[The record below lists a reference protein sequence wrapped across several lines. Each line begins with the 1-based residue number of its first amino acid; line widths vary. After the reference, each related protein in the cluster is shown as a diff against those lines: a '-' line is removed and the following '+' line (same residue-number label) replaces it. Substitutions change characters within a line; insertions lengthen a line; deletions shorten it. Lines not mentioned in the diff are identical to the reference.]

1 MKTENYLRTFF
12 EEKQIAFT
20 AFEITDKHQT
30 THFIDT
36 EVVIE
41 FILSAPQH
49 EQEQIASIL
58 RKIDFKNGSVLHFL
72 KYLAH
77 GLVLNF
83 NKDPQPSLSH

>member
-1 MKTENYLRTFF
+1 MKTKTYLQTFF

-20 AFEITDKHQT
+20 AFEIKDKNHT
-30 THFIDT
+30 THFINTD
-36 EVVIE
+36 VVIE
-41 FILSAPQH
+41 FIMASPQH

-83 NKDPQPSLSH
+83 SKEQPSLCI